1 MDQRIIDLKSTT
13 FSGRRVNRR
22 QIADIQETVALLP
35 NDSRNELAKTICEHL
50 GWKTAKGAY
59 KVGACLGM
67 LETLESHGILK
78 LPPKRE
84 DSVRDMKAVDAPAW
98 TSASDPQP
106 EIAAPLA
113 DLRPLR
119 VEPVTDTEGRQ
130 LWNAFVDRHHYL
142 GYRRPFGAHVRY
154 FVTDRDGRR
163 LGCMLFEAATK
174 TLPCRDRWIGW
185 NARTRDRRRHLMV
198 VNSRFLVFPWV
209 VSRNLASSVLAMAT
223 RRLADDWER
232 LHGVRPVLCETFV
245 DETRFRASCYRAA
258 NWERIGDTAGKGR
271 SRKAKSR
278 KGVYVMPLCK
288 DAREILRGARGAGGP
303 KPPTRSERGR
313 SAAAERRF
321 SKRFEAL
328 VAAATAVAAREDAR
342 WQKRRR
348 VFDSLLIMLFVFRLV
363 VAPRGQGY
371 RTTLCELW
379 EQCAAAGVALPQD
392 EPPAASTACEAREK
406 LDAAAFKRLHREIL
420 AAGPECPPWKGRR
433 ILAVDGSKITL
444 PRELAEN
451 GFRVANDGAHYP
463 QGMVS
468 VLYRLRDR
476 IPVDFDLFDHESERE
491 AALAHLDHAAEGDV
505 IVYDRGYWSF
515 AMALAHQE
523 RGLDFVFRIQG
534 NANPVFDDFIASGE
548 TERTVTLGAPR
559 DETALR
565 GRSLRIRLVKYVAG
579 DTEFRLAT
587 SLHDGCHFDAP
598 ALSAMY
604 HGRWAVEEMYKTG
617 KTVIE
622 WFHAKSERGVR
633 QELYAAFILIT
644 LARQFSNRCDG
655 DLDDGDG
662 LPAMRANFRNGLRL
676 VGKEIEALF
685 MRQADTVRESVA
697 RIMTGLSR
705 CIQRE
710 RPGRSY
716 PRRSMQPKKKGQ
728 FHRAAA

>member
-13 FSGRRVNRR
+13 FSGRRVNRQ
-22 QIADIQETVALLP
+22 QIADIQETVALFP

-50 GWKTAKGAY
+50 GWRTAKGAY

-163 LGCMLFEAATK
+163 LGCVLFEAATK

-209 VSRNLASSVLAMAT
+209 VSRNLASSALAMAT

-288 DAREILRGARGAGGP
+288 DPREILRGKRDAGKP

-313 SAAAERRF
+313 SAASERRF
-321 SKRFEAL
+321 SKRVEAL

-406 LDAAAFKRLHREIL
+406 LDEAAFRRLHREVL

-444 PRELAEN
+444 PRELAES
-451 GFRVANDGAHYP
+451 GFRVSDGAHYP

-476 IPVDFDLFDHESERE
+476 IPVDFDLFDHENERE
-491 AALAHLDHAAEGDV
+491 AALTHLDHAAEGDV

-515 AMALAHQE
+515 AMALAHQD
-523 RGLDFVFRIQG
+523 RGLDFVFRLKK
-534 NANPVFDDFIASGE
+534 AASPVFDDFTASGE
-548 TERTVTLGAPR
+548 TERTVTLDAPR

-565 GRSLRIRLVKYVAG
+565 GRSLRVRLVKYVAG

-587 SLHDGCHFDAP
+587 SLHDGGRFDVQ
-598 ALSAMY
+598 ALSDMY
-604 HGRWAVEEMYKTG
+604 HGRWGVEEMYKSG
-617 KTVIE
+617 KSVIE
-622 WFHAKSERGVR
+622 RFHAKSPRGVR
-633 QELYAAFILIT
+633 QELYAALT
-644 LARQFSNRCDG
+644 LLALARQFSNRCDD
-655 DLDDGDG
+655 DLNGGDGDG
-662 LPAMRANFRNGLRL
+662 QPAMRANFRNGLRL
-676 VGKEIEALF
+676 VGREIEVLF
-685 MRQADTVRESVA
+685 MRQADTVRQSVA
-697 RIMTGLSR
+697 RIMTGLSQ

-716 PRRSMQPKKKGQ
+716 PRRSMQSRRKWQ
-728 FHRAAA
+728 IRQAA

>member
-13 FSGRRVNRR
+13 FSGRRVNRQ

-50 GWKTAKGAY
+50 GWRTAKGAY

-154 FVTDRDGRR
+154 FVTDGKGRK
-163 LGCMLFEAATK
+163 LGCVLFEAATK

-185 NARTRDRRRHLMV
+185 ASRTRDRRRHLMV

-209 VSRNLASSVLAMAT
+209 VSRNLASSALAMAT

-258 NWERIGDTAGKGR
+258 NWERIGDTAGKG
-271 SRKAKSR
+271 KSR

-288 DAREILRGARGAGGP
+288 DAREILRGERGAGGP

-313 SAAAERRF
+313 SAASERRF

-406 LDAAAFKRLHREIL
+406 LDEAAFKRLHREVL

-444 PRELAEN
+444 PRELAGN
-451 GFRVANDGAHYP
+451 GFRVANDSAHYP

-476 IPVDFDLFDHESERE
+476 IPVDFDLFDHENERE

-523 RGLDFVFRIQG
+523 RGLDFVFRLKKA
-534 NANPVFDDFIASGE
+534 ANPVFDDFIASGE

-565 GRSLRIRLVKYVAG
+565 GRSLRVRLVRYTAG

-587 SLHDGCHFDAP
+587 SLHDGRRFDVET
-598 ALSAMY
+598 LSDMY
-604 HGRWAVEEMYKTG
+604 HGRWAVEEMYKSG
-617 KTVIE
+617 KAVIE
-622 WFHAKSERGVR
+622 RFHAKSARGVR
-633 QELYAAFILIT
+633 QELYAAFTLVT
-644 LARQFSNRCDG
+644 LARQFSNRCDDDING
-655 DLDDGDG
+655 GDGDG
-662 LPAMRANFRNGLRL
+662 QPAMRANFRNGLRL

-685 MRQADTVRESVA
+685 LRQADTVRQSVL

-710 RPGRSY
+710 RPNRSY
-716 PRRSMQPKKKGQ
+716 ERQSKQPRNKWQIRQ
-728 FHRAAA
+728 AA